1 MKAKLI
7 TLTACLLSLIICKG
21 QPTNPIDL
29 SKHIGET
36 ITVCG
41 IVKDVQAPDKSNSGS
56 VMIIIN
62 NSEASTILVSDKI
75 IKKLDYPLSSLKGQ
89 NICFAGKVKSYKDK
103 PAIMILKETDI
114 NKNKTKN

>member
-7 TLTACLLSLIICKG
+7 TLSLCLFSLIICKG

-41 IVKDVQAPDKSNSGS
+41 IVKDVQAPDKSNSGY
-56 VMIIIN
+56 VLITIDN
-62 NSEASTILVSDKI
+62 TEASIVLISDKI
-75 IKKLDYPLSSLKGQ
+75 IKKLDYPLTSLKGQ

-103 PAIMILKETDI
+103 PVVMILKETDI
-114 NKNKTKN
+114 NKSKTKN